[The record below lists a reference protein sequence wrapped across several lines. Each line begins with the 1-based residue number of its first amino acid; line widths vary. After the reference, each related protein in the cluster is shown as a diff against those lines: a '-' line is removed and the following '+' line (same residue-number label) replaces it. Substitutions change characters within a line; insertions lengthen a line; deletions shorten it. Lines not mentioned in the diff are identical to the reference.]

1 MKQLRKFEQDA
12 IVNTITKK
20 VNTNRQIKAR
30 QLVSKRDY
38 LSFEKQIEAIEKLQE
53 KESEIYN
60 KHRKLKKK
68 LETHIKSFNHNNRVN
83 LVLGYKNDLDFVDN
97 GYTLNQEI
105 SDKLAIALLAKDST
119 DRLPQ
124 IINEITKESF

>member
-97 GYTLNQEI
+97 GYKLNQEI
-105 SDKLAIALLAKDST
+105 SDKLAIALLSKDST

-124 IINEITKESF
+124 IINEITKEAF

>member
-12 IVNTITKK
+12 IVNTIAQKINHQRK
-20 VNTNRQIKAR
+20 IKAR

-38 LSFEKQIEAIEKLQE
+38 LSFEKQIEAIEKLKE
-53 KESEIYN
+53 KEADIYA
-60 KHRKLKKK
+60 KHRKLKKE

-83 LVLGYKNDLDFVDN
+83 LVLGYNNDLDFVDN
-97 GYTLNQEI
+97 AYSLNQEI
-105 SDKLAIALLAKDST
+105 TDKLAIALLEKGST

-124 IINEITKESF
+124 IINEITKDSI